1 MSTGIVQLSEILPRP
16 GPCPVVCLGLGMLG
30 AFHHWKYCQ
39 NLFLAFPVGT
49 NKFPSMPNVSLTIT
63 LPEVVAAEVL
73 QTARAQYLSRSA
85 VLRQIILRELD
96 KLREETAGGDRGE

>member
-1 MSTGIVQLSEILPRP
+1 
-16 GPCPVVCLGLGMLG
+16 
-30 AFHHWKYCQ
+30 
-39 NLFLAFPVGT
+39 
-49 NKFPSMPNVSLTIT
+49 MPNVSLTIT

-96 KLREETAGGDRGE
+96 KLREETTGGDRGE